1 MTKVNAS
8 ELWWQIRA
16 QTLILC
22 VCSVELDYLKRV
34 PHFQAQLIKQV
45 LGEVASVFLLWVD
58 ISVTFCR
65 GG

>member
-8 ELWWQIRA
+8 ELWWQIRP

-34 PHFQAQLIKQV
+34 PHFHAHVIKQV
-45 LGEVASVFLLWVD
+45 LEEVSTVFGFWC
-58 ISVTFCR
+58 IFQ
-65 GG
+65 